1 VDCKSFQELISAA
14 VDRQLTKSES
24 AAFAEHGRLC
34 GACWY
39 EYEAEA
45 ATKSVVRLRARRER
59 TPELVAQRVILQI
72 GGGGLYGIPRWFV
85 EFVRKPVLKPIV
97 GFALAFIAV
106 ILFLQGPHTS
116 SLISQ
121 ASLVPNDVI
130 LQSLMN
136 HRAVLDGKIKPQVIS
151 SEPAQLESLFSQI
164 TDYSVHLPH
173 MKNCRLVGGVQN
185 EYDGTKL
192 AHLVYQRDTDI
203 VYVYQTCLATVLKGD
218 KLRIPYQAREAL
230 EHTGW
235 FTESEPD
242 GRTVVLWER
251 GRTLCVAVSRMS
263 KDDLMACLTSDQDR
277 W

>member
-1 VDCKSFQELISAA
+1 MDCRSFQELISAA
-14 VDRQLTKSES
+14 VDHQLTESES
-24 AAFAEHGRLC
+24 AAFAEHGRGC
-34 GACWY
+34 RPCRF

-59 TPELVAQRVILQI
+59 TPDDVARRVIGQI
-72 GGGGLYGIPRWFV
+72 GRTGFYGGSWRFL
-85 EFVRKPVLKPIV
+85 EFFRKPYVKPAF
-97 GFALAFIAV
+97 GFALAFVAV
-106 ILFLQGPHTS
+106 ILFLKSPSTNS
-116 SLISQ
+116 PISQ

-130 LQSLMN
+130 LQSLLN
-136 HRAVLDGKIKPQVIS
+136 HRAVLEGKIKPQVVS
-151 SEPAQLESLFSQI
+151 SEPAQLESLFAQI

-203 VYVYQTCLATVLKGD
+203 VYVYQTCLATVLKGE
-218 KLRIPYQAREAL
+218 KLRIPYQAKEAL

-242 GRTVVLWER
+242 GRTVVLWEK
-251 GRTLCVAVSRMS
+251 GRTLCIAVSRMS
-263 KDDLMACLTSDQDR
+263 RDDLMACLTSDQDR

>member
-1 VDCKSFQELISAA
+1 M
-14 VDRQLTKSES
+14 
-24 AAFAEHGRLC
+24 
-34 GACWY
+34 
-39 EYEAEA
+39 
-45 ATKSVVRLRARRER
+45 RARYER
-59 TPELVAQRVILQI
+59 TPDHVARWIVGRI
-72 GGGGLYGIPRWFV
+72 GHEGLSGRSLWLAEVFS
-85 EFVRKPVLKPIV
+85 KPLIKPAI
-97 GFALAFIAV
+97 GFALAFAAV
-106 ILFLQGPHTS
+106 LLFLNSPPS
-116 SLISQ
+116 NFPISE

-136 HRAVLDGKIKPQVIS
+136 HRAVLDGTIKPQMIS
-151 SEPAQLESLFSQI
+151 NEPAQLESLFSQI
-164 TDYSVHLPH
+164 TDYSVHMPR

-185 EYDGTKL
+185 EYAGTKL

-218 KLRIPYQAREAL
+218 KLCIPFQAKEAL
-230 EHTGW
+230 ERTGW

-242 GRTVVLWER
+242 GRTVILWEK

>member
-1 VDCKSFQELISAA
+1 MDCRLFQELISAA
-14 VDRQLTKSES
+14 VDHQLTDGEM
-24 AAFAEHGRLC
+24 AAFTEHERLC
-34 GACWY
+34 FPCRY

-45 ATKSVVRLRARRER
+45 ATKFVVKLRARHQQ
-59 TPELVAQRVILQI
+59 TPDHVAQRVVGQV
-72 GGGGLYGIPRWFV
+72 GRQGLYGGPRWLSDFFRRPLV
-85 EFVRKPVLKPIV
+85 KPAL
-97 GFALAFIAV
+97 GFALAFVAV
-106 ILFLQGPHTS
+106 LLFLNNPPSDS
-116 SLISQ
+116 SISQ

-130 LQSLMN
+130 LQSLLN

-164 TDYSVHLPH
+164 TDYSVHMPR

-185 EYDGTKL
+185 EYDGTQL
-192 AHLVYQRDTDI
+192 AHLVYERDTDI
-203 VYVYQTCLATVLKGD
+203 VYVYQTCLATVMKGD

-230 EHTGW
+230 DQTGW

-242 GRTVVLWER
+242 GRTVILWKR

-263 KDDLMACLTSDQDR
+263 KDDLMACLASDRER

>member
-1 VDCKSFQELISAA
+1 MDCKSFQELISAA
-14 VDRQLTKSES
+14 VDRQLTESES

-34 GACWY
+34 GPCRY
-39 EYEAEA
+39 EYVAEA

-59 TPELVAQRVILQI
+59 TPDHVVERVIARI
-72 GGGGLYGIPRWFV
+72 GGGGLYWSPQWLS
-85 EFVRKPVLKPIV
+85 EFFRRPYAKPAV
-97 GFALAFIAV
+97 GFAVALIAV
-106 ILFLQGPHTS
+106 ILFLNGPRAGS
-116 SLISQ
+116 PISQ

-130 LQSLMN
+130 LQSLLN
-136 HRAVLDGKIKPQVIS
+136 HRAVLDGRIKPQLIS

-203 VYVYQTCLATVLKGD
+203 VYVYQTCLATVLKGE
-218 KLRIPYQAREAL
+218 KLRIPYQAKEAL

-242 GRTVVLWER
+242 GRTVVLWEK